1 MSHSVEY
8 KENLMDVADVLERY
22 SQTLERL
29 VKVTTDEDM
38 KVIYE
43 TLRTMSDFLG
53 RSYLVSVNVLK
64 EVNVLFNAIQNLP
77 RKSEYEE
84 IKNMVEK
91 QRENIVNTLIPIKE
105 AFERS
110 VEFENFGR
118 EKAKNTNGKVDE

>member
-22 SQTLERL
+22 SQALERL
-29 VKVTTDEDM
+29 VKVTTDEDL
-38 KVIYE
+38 KIIYE
-43 TLRTMSDFLG
+43 TLRTVSDFLG

-84 IKNMVEK
+84 IKNLVEK
-91 QRENIVNTLIPIKE
+91 QRESIVNTLIPIKE

-118 EKAKNTNGKVDE
+118 DKAKDAKGKVDE

>member
-1 MSHSVEY
+1 MSHSAEY

-22 SQTLERL
+22 RQLFDRL
-29 VKVTTDEDM
+29 IKITKDEDLKITYM
-38 KVIYE
+38 A
-43 TLRTMSDFLG
+43 LQSLSDFLG
-53 RSYLVSVNVLK
+53 RSYLVSVNILK

-77 RKSEYEE
+77 RRSEYEE

-91 QRENIVNTLIPIKE
+91 QKESIVSTLIPIKE

-118 EKAKNTNGKVDE
+118 DRTKDTSEKSE